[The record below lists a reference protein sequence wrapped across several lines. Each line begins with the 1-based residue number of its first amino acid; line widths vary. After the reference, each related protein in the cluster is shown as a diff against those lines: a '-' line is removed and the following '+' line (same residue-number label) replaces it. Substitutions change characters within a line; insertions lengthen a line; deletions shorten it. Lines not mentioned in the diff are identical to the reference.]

1 MAGFRLRLISGTAVA
16 LTGAVCAGT
25 ALADTKLGWYV
36 AADAGHDLSSSQ
48 SLKVT
53 DVTLTS
59 ATAGATAPAPAGTY
73 TLKPD
78 YAAEGFARVGYRF
91 TPNLRAEIELGAR
104 PGTVINGLGGGN
116 TADLGSFDKTSLM
129 ANAIF
134 DLRPDWGVHPFV
146 GVGAGVVRVNTDYR
160 ETGSRTG
167 HALSYSMA
175 GDKTV
180 PAGQVLA
187 GASWD
192 VTKSLHFDMTYRYL
206 RTASTSYDVAMSDTH
221 GGVTDTWTAKA
232 NGPIEDQSLSV
243 GLRWTFGAESAPP
256 PAPKYA
262 EAPPRPP
269 SKGGFM
275 GLHLPSVTLPF
286 THSRKA
292 APVQTATA
300 APTAPAADPAPAPTS
315 PLAVADVRPP
325 VPPAPAPAI
334 PPAVM
339 TATAGEADA
348 VPGTD
353 AAATAKEPKRMFA
366 TSARAPGK
374 AKKSKAKATKPAAEP
389 MAQMTMADTAPGD
402 ASPADPSRTAMTAM
416 TAAPADPAPTAMP
429 AEAPMPV
436 SARPASSEITQTDLP
451 PPSVAAARKSRH
463 FTAYFPLGGAH
474 LDAHAQ
480 AVVSDAAQ
488 HAQSGADAQV
498 RVDGY
503 ADTSGSAAYNMGLS
517 RRRATAV
524 ADALKAGGVA
534 PETITVAWHG
544 ETHLAV
550 ETKDGVKSAKNRRV
564 TIGVHFGKVKT
575 HRKHHRR
582 HKRHHAA

>member
-1 MAGFRLRLISGTAVA
+1 MAGFRLRLITGTAVA

-25 ALADTKLGWYV
+25 ALADTKLGLYV
-36 AADAGHDLSSSQ
+36 AVDAGHDLSSSQ

-59 ATAGATAPAPAGTY
+59 QTGAATPPAPAGTY

-78 YAAEGFARVGYRF
+78 YAAEGFARLGYRF
-91 TPNLRAEIELGAR
+91 TPNLRAEIELGTR
-104 PGTVINGLGGGN
+104 PGTVINGLGGN
-116 TADLGSFDKTSLM
+116 TTADLGSFDKTSLM

-134 DLRPDWGVHPFV
+134 DFRPDWGVHPFV

-160 ETGSRTG
+160 ETGATTG
-167 HALSYSMA
+167 HTFSYSMA

-221 GGVTDTWTAKA
+221 GNVTDAWTAKA

-243 GLRWTFGAESAPP
+243 GLRWTFGQESAPP
-256 PAPKYA
+256 PAPRYA
-262 EAPPRPP
+262 EAPPRPA
-269 SKGGFM
+269 SKGGWM
-275 GLHLPSVTLPF
+275 GLHLPSMSLPF
-286 THSRKA
+286 TRSRKTPPVETASLQPA
-292 APVQTATA
+292 AAVADPT
-300 APTAPAADPAPAPTS
+300 PTAPP
-315 PLAVADVRPP
+315 PP
-325 VPPAPAPAI
+325 VVAAAAPPAPAPAI
-334 PPAVM
+334 PPAAI
-339 TATAGEADA
+339 TATASEADA
-348 VPGTD
+348 APGTD
-353 AAATAKEPKRMFA
+353 AAATAKEPKRLFA
-366 TSARAPGK
+366 PSARAPGK
-374 AKKSKAKATKPAAEP
+374 GKKTRAAKPAPAP
-389 MAQMTMADTAPGD
+389 AAAQVDPTPQTAMADAAPQAAVAGPAPAATPATGAITPGAAPTVPAQP
-402 ASPADPSRTAMTAM
+402 ASTITSSAL
-416 TAAPADPAPTAMP
+416 AAPAQAP
-429 AEAPMPV
+429 
-436 SARPASSEITQTDLP
+436 
-451 PPSVAAARKSRH
+451 KSRR

-474 LDAHAQ
+474 LDGKAQ

-488 HAQSGADAQV
+488 HAQSAADVHV
-498 RVDGY
+498 RVDGF

-544 ETHLAV
+544 ETQPAV
-550 ETKDGVKSAKNRRV
+550 KTGNGVKSAKNRRV
-564 TIGVHFGKVKT
+564 TIGVHFGKTKPRAH
-575 HRKHHRR
+575 HRHHRR
-582 HKRHHAA
+582 HRRH